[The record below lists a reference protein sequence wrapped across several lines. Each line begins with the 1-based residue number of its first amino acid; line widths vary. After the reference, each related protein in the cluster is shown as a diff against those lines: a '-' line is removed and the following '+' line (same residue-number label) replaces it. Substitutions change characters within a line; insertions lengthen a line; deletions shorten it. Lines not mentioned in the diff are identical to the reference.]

1 MSTAP
6 AAPRRRLRLGRTLL
20 LVVAVAVVAWLV
32 ACVLIIE
39 FPRINHVSH
48 ADAIVVIG
56 PADDYRLAEATTLLQ
71 AGVSHRVIVSRPP
84 TGYLGALNFCNH
96 PPAGADA
103 TCFSPSPATTRGEAQ
118 EVARIAAANHWTS
131 VIVVTSKYHVSRAR
145 MIFDRCL
152 DGQVDVVSAHQTIS
166 PLRWAYEYA
175 YQSAGYVRAFL
186 QSGC

>member
-1 MSTAP
+1 MAP
-6 AAPRRRLRLGRTLL
+6 AVARRRFRLGRAL
-20 LVVAVAVVAWLV
+20 LVLVAVAVVAWLV
-32 ACVLIIE
+32 ACVLVVQY
-39 FPRINHVSH
+39 PRINQVSH

-84 TGYLGALNFCNH
+84 TTYLGALEFCAH
-96 PPAGADA
+96 PPAHAEA
-103 TCFSPSPATTRGEAQ
+103 TCFSPSPATTRGEAE
-118 EVARIAAANHWTS
+118 EVARLASANHWTS

-152 DGQVDVVSAHQTIS
+152 DGQVDVVSAHQTIT